1 MYEALVGSSRS
12 TRERELD
19 NYRSK
24 QLIIYF
30 QIIWRGCTSIGRI
43 FECTEFDPQHHIK
56 PGMVTD
62 MYNYSTQEVDAGRS
76 EAQAHTQLQEF
87 KSIQGQ

>member
-1 MYEALVGSSRS
+1 MLKIRIPLCCPG
-12 TRERELD
+12 
-19 NYRSK
+19 
-24 QLIIYF
+24 
-30 QIIWRGCTSIGRI
+30 WRQDRGLRQFGRI
-43 FECTEFDPQHHIK
+43 FECTEFDPPHHIK

-76 EAQAHTQLQEF
+76 EVQDHTQLQEF